1 MEYKIEI
8 REIEPLCV
16 AYMSYEGDV
25 TQSKPGIS
33 QGVSIN
39 TRENKRGTV
48 FQLSVY
54 ESGNKAGSTGAL
66 CSNG

>member
-25 TQSKPGIS
+25 TKANRVFP
-33 QGVSIN
+33 
-39 TRENKRGTV
+39 KV
-48 FQLSVY
+48 FQSIH
-54 ESGNKAGSTGAL
+54 GKQTGHRFSTICL
-66 CSNG
+66 

>member
-25 TQSKPGIS
+25 TKANRVFP
-33 QGVSIN
+33 
-39 TRENKRGTV
+39 KV
-48 FQLSVY
+48 FQSIHV
-54 ESGNKAGSTGAL
+54 
-66 CSNG
+66 

>member
-25 TQSKPGIS
+25 TKANRVFP
-33 QGVSIN
+33 
-39 TRENKRGTV
+39 KV
-48 FQLSVY
+48 FQSIHGKTNGAPFFNYLSKIGRAHV
-54 ESGNKAGSTGAL
+54 
-66 CSNG
+66 